1 MTLRGI
7 RGAITVEAD
16 RQEDI
21 LQATAEL
28 LIAIQRANP
37 SLDPADLA
45 SVFFTTTP
53 DISSIHPARAARD
66 LGWTLVPMMCAREI
80 PVPGSLPLCIRVLLH
95 WNTPLPQEQINHIY
109 LRRQPAPGPVSTTHP
124 GLIQ

>member
-109 LRRQPAPGPVSTTHP
+109 LRGAASLRPDLLAPPTRG
-124 GLIQ
+124 